1 MLLRKQK
8 NKSRIFIIKTNNY
21 KRDDKYLILKK
32 ILKKFYNLEIDI
44 EEIQK
49 NIYGKPRLNHI
60 KFNLSDTLGYIS
72 IIIGNDEV
80 GIDIERIRKV
90 DSIMIEKILDSTEQI
105 SKNNNYLLKHWVGK
119 EAYVKYIGIGII
131 EDFNKLNLKQLQKH
145 NNHLMKVTNR
155 YIVFAYAKEKI
166 SKKIIYLDENDIC

>member
-80 GIDIERIRKV
+80 GIDIERIMKL
-90 DSIMIEKILDSTEQI
+90 DSIMI
-105 SKNNNYLLKHWVGK
+105 
-119 EAYVKYIGIGII
+119 
-131 EDFNKLNLKQLQKH
+131 
-145 NNHLMKVTNR
+145 
-155 YIVFAYAKEKI
+155 
-166 SKKIIYLDENDIC
+166 